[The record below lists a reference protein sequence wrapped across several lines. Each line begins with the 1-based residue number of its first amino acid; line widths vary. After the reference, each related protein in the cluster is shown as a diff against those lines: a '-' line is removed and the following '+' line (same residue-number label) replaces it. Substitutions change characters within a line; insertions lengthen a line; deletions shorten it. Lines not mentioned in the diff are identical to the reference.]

1 MNVRAL
7 VSVIIVASSVLV
19 LGCRPRAN
27 PGNGPYADKVAA
39 DVPQIEKAIGVKF
52 KTPPRLELRT
62 RDQVRELLLQKMRE
76 PQVQKDLANEEATY
90 KLLGMLPD
98 TLHLADLF
106 VKVLTE
112 QILGY
117 YDPKTKILYVVQ
129 GAPDDYD
136 GITIMHEL
144 VHALQDQYVNLDS
157 LEHLTGD
164 DDRAAAAQAVIEGE
178 ATYEQVY
185 IMAGG
190 SGNLI
195 AQLPGGWD
203 SMRETIRQAQTTQP
217 IFSSA
222 PMVIQ
227 ETLLFPYING
237 AEFVRRFK
245 AQRKGQFP
253 LLDLPVSTE
262 QVMDDSA
269 YFARKRDIPSTIVLP
284 HIPGTVDENDFGE
297 FGTRLFLYQH
307 LKDQDRSIR
316 GAAGWDGDRYAL
328 VKTPS
333 GNALVWVT
341 VWDTRLDGA
350 EFMSAID
357 GVVASRLNVKPT
369 ITGERRHYETPTR
382 TIDVNV
388 RDVGGRPVVI
398 YVDVP
403 AGSSTNLVDFN
414 AVKVTPR

>member
-1 MNVRAL
+1 MNVRAR
-7 VSVIIVASSVLV
+7 VSFIIVASSVLV

-98 TLHLADLF
+98 TMHLADLF

-117 YDPKTKILYVVQ
+117 YDPKTKILYVVE
-129 GAPDDYD
+129 GAPDDYV

-203 SMRETIRQAQTTQP
+203 SMRETIREAQTTQP

-245 AQRKGQFP
+245 AQREGQFP
-253 LLDLPVSTE
+253 LLDLPISTE

-269 YFARKRDIPSTIVLP
+269 YFAKKRDIPSTVVLP
-284 HIPGTVDENDFGE
+284 RIPGTLDENDFGE

-307 LKDQDRSIR
+307 LKDQDRAIR
-316 GAAGWDGDRYAL
+316 AAAGWDGDRYAL
-328 VKTPS
+328 VKTQS

-357 GVVASRLNVKPT
+357 GVVASRFNVKPT
-369 ITGERRHYETPTR
+369 VTGERRHYETPTR
-382 TIDVNV
+382 TIDVDV
-388 RDVGGRPVVI
+388 RDVGGRPVVL

>member
-1 MNVRAL
+1 RVNVRAR
-7 VSVIIVASSVLV
+7 VSIIIVASSVLV

-27 PGNGPYADKVAA
+27 PGSGPYADKVAA
-39 DVPQIEKAIGVKF
+39 DVPQIEKAVGVKF

-129 GAPDDYD
+129 GAPDDYV

-144 VHALQDQYVNLDS
+144 VHALQDQYINLDS

-164 DDRAAAAQAVIEGE
+164 DDRAAAVQAVVEGE

-195 AQLPGGWD
+195 AQLPGGWE
-203 SMRETIRQAQTTQP
+203 SMRETIREAQTTQP

-237 AEFVRRFK
+237 SEFVRRFK
-245 AQRKGQFP
+245 SARKGQFP
-253 LLDLPVSTE
+253 LTDLPVSTE
-262 QVMDDSA
+262 QIMHDSA
-269 YFARKRDIPSTIVLP
+269 YFAARRDVPSTIQLP
-284 HIPGTVDENDFGE
+284 RIAGTVDENDFGE
-297 FGTRLFLYQH
+297 FGTR
-307 LKDQDRSIR
+307 
-316 GAAGWDGDRYAL
+316 
-328 VKTPS
+328 
-333 GNALVWVT
+333 
-341 VWDTRLDGA
+341 
-350 EFMSAID
+350 
-357 GVVASRLNVKPT
+357 
-369 ITGERRHYETPTR
+369 
-382 TIDVNV
+382 
-388 RDVGGRPVVI
+388 
-398 YVDVP
+398 
-403 AGSSTNLVDFN
+403 
-414 AVKVTPR
+414 